1 MAVGKGK
8 RCLGI
13 QLDDVYGLERGCTT
27 GIVDVL
33 LYLTGRGGK
42 GIIFVDRIFFNT
54 FDQANVRNRCMW
66 QNFLGS
72 SSVLDVVQL
81 TFKEKHL
88 RKQYDCNYFS

>member
-33 LYLTGRGGK
+33 LFNGGGEGRESFLSIEFFSTRLIKQMYVIGVCGK
-42 GIIFVDRIFFNT
+42 IFWDHRVYWMLYN
-54 FDQANVRNRCMW
+54 
-66 QNFLGS
+66 
-72 SSVLDVVQL
+72 
-81 TFKEKHL
+81 
-88 RKQYDCNYFS
+88 